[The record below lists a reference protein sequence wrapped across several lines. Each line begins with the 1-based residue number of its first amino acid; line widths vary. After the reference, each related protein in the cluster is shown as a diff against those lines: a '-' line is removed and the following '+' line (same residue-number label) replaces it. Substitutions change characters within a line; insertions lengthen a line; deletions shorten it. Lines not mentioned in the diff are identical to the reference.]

1 MHFFPKKIQVETE
14 TETNKDRENSTTN
27 IYNLESI
34 KVSIENTKE
43 SSLGTPLI
51 PYEHNASPLSL
62 DYQ

>member
-1 MHFFPKKIQVETE
+1 MQFD
-14 TETNKDRENSTTN
+14 NW
-27 IYNLESI
+27 
-34 KVSIENTKE
+34 E